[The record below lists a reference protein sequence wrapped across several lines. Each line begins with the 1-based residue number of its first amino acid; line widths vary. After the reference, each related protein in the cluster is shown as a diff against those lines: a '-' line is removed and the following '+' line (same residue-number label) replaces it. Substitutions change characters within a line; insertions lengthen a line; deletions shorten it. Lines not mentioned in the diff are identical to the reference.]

1 MPFTPYH
8 FGPASTLGLL
18 LNKFIN
24 LTTFFVA
31 SVILDIEPFVV
42 LFFNLGS
49 PLHGFFHS
57 FLGGGIVAIILSLI
71 VITLTNKI
79 QKLTS
84 FLKIKQ
90 NFSKKAILIASFSGI
105 YLHILFDAP
114 LYTDIKPF
122 YPLDI
127 NPFYGI
133 LSSGTIYEACV
144 ILLFIG
150 ISIYLF
156 MLFKKK

>member
-8 FGPASTLGLL
+8 FGPAFAFGLL
-18 LNKFIN
+18 LNRFIN
-24 LTTFFVA
+24 LTTFIVA
-31 SVILDIEPFVV
+31 NVIIDIEPFVV
-42 LFFNLGS
+42 LFFNLDY
-49 PLHGFFHS
+49 PLHGFLHS
-57 FLGGGIVAIILSLI
+57 FLGGSVIAVILSLMMI
-71 VITLTNKI
+71 ALSNKI

-84 FLKIKQ
+84 FIGIKQ
-90 NFSKKAILIASFSGI
+90 NFSKKAIWVASFSGI

-122 YPLDI
+122 YPFAA
-127 NPFYGI
+127 NPFYGS
-133 LSSGTIYEACV
+133 LSSWTIYNACA
-144 ILLFIG
+144 ILFFIG